1 MNVTGMTPRP
11 ANPPAQSTSRTIA
24 AIFPWMLGAAAVALL
39 MLFVDEPVGR
49 WCLANRQVP
58 PMPQFQMTLGY
69 TGAGGVQGP
78 LLLAALLGGAV
89 CSRWA
94 VRLLGIVAATLSAA
108 AYLAWAVLSPEGKD
122 AMIALIGLPTFFFVS
137 WLCASLVRSTRA
149 SRPRYLAVC
158 RWLLLTF
165 ILATSVTTGLKAAVR
180 RPRPIA
186 MDEARPTLS
195 VQLDSSEWHSFPSGD
210 VLVTASLVL
219 VLWGMLGRPS
229 SLSWL
234 FIFPA
239 IAMVQR
245 LAAAKHFPGDVAG
258 GLLIGLLLG
267 EIMLAWV
274 HARGWRS
281 NVADSP
287 PRLNEG
293 DARCG

>member
-1 MNVTGMTPRP
+1 MTPRP
-11 ANPPAQSTSRTIA
+11 NDTPRQSAPPAA
-24 AIFPWMLGAAAVALL
+24 LALAPWILGATVVALM
-39 MLFVDEPVGR
+39 MLFIDEPVGR

-78 LLLAALLGGAV
+78 LLLAALVGGTV
-89 CSRWA
+89 CSRRG
-94 VRLLGIVAATLSAA
+94 VRLLGIIAATFFVACFLT
-108 AYLAWAVLSPEGKD
+108 WAVLCPEGKD
-122 AMIALIGLPTFFFVS
+122 AMIALIGLPAFSFVS
-137 WLCASLVRSTRA
+137 WLCASLIRSTGAVRA
-149 SRPRYLAVC
+149 RYLTVC

-165 ILATSVTTGLKAAVR
+165 VIATVITTGLKSAVR

-186 MDEARPTLS
+186 MDEPRPTLA
-195 VQLDSSEWHSFPSGD
+195 VQLGASEWHSFPSGD
-210 VLVTASLVL
+210 VLVTAALVL

-229 SLSWL
+229 SFSWL

-258 GLLIGLLLG
+258 GLLIGLLVG
-267 EIMLAWV
+267 QIMLAWV

-281 NVADSP
+281 APSESR
-287 PRLNEG
+287 PRLSEG
-293 DARCG
+293 DAQCG